1 MARSS
6 RAHRWQ
12 FHLAVAS
19 LLLVGALSAWA
30 WLTAPPITLLARL
43 PAARSVEY
51 RLDEDRESS
60 RHWRILLRLDPSAAN
75 AYDWV
80 LRSGPAE
87 APDYELHWDHEG
99 QVLRLRRILTDHPL
113 RPGDGVIPLAH
124 LTLDQRPHAVILGC
138 HADRLSLTAD
148 RKTIA
153 LHDPIPTP
161 ATRRWHFLVDAQ
173 ADFGRSSLA
182 VHLDREQPQNGDDSL
197 SATARRRLAEAI
209 AAAAAPGDPEHDA
222 VRAAIAALDGSH
234 AAHPRLRCWYAWLTA
249 LGALP
254 AGPESDPAQALE
266 HLAAADDPLAAGLL
280 CDLLEPL
287 IAQAARE
294 PDAPRPARAWL
305 QRRREHCARIERL
318 AARVADAPAMLLPLE
333 QHQLAL
339 FRHATACFTGAPR
352 EPTPTD
358 VPAWVAVRWRLL
370 GGIPIGPADNG
381 DRAITVPP
389 LPTAAGHHCATRR
402 ALEAVL
408 AANPIDQP
416 ELRNACA
423 HIRSMIV
430 DRASPAL
437 IIRAVRGLPPRER
450 SLCTALLAFAGLVQ
464 SDAAA
469 QALLAKI
476 GGEIAMRDRDALAY
490 ALSRLLEK
498 RLPAETFFPRILPAV
513 PDPRE
518 ILPAALRPH
527 RELLCGRLGATMLV
541 FGGNRANLPPAQALT
556 AALAMQEVAGL
567 KPEDWNLLALLPKPH
582 LPLELCQ
589 PAHP

>member
-1 MARSS
+1 MPRTPPAR
-6 RAHRWQ
+6 RWQ
-12 FHLAVAS
+12 SHLAAAS
-19 LLLVGALSAWA
+19 LLLVVALSAWA
-30 WLTAPPITLLARL
+30 WLTAPPLTLVARL
-43 PAARSVEY
+43 PAERSVEY

-60 RHWRILLRLDPSAAN
+60 QHWRILLRLDPGAAN
-75 AYDWV
+75 AHDWV
-80 LRSGPAE
+80 LRSGPAD

-99 QVLRLRRILTDHPL
+99 QVLRLRRILADHPL
-113 RPGDGVIPLAH
+113 RAGSGVIPLTR
-124 LTLDQRPHAVILGC
+124 LTLTQRPRAVILGC

-148 RKTIA
+148 RETIE

-161 ATRRWHFLVDAQ
+161 ATRRWHFIVDAE

-182 VHLDREQPQNGDDSL
+182 VHLDREQHWGSEDTL
-197 SATARRRLAEAI
+197 SATARRRLAAAI
-209 AAAAAPGDPEHDA
+209 AAAAAPGEAKHDA
-222 VRAAIAALDGSH
+222 VRAAIAALDGSQP
-234 AAHPRLRCWYAWLTA
+234 AHPRLRCWYAWLTA
-249 LGALP
+249 LSTLSADSG
-254 AGPESDPAQALE
+254 SDPAQALE
-266 HLAAADDPLAAGLL
+266 VLAEADDPLSAGLL

-294 PDAPRPARAWL
+294 PDAPQPARAWL
-305 QRRREHCARIERL
+305 QLRRERCVRIERL
-318 AARVADAPAMLLPLE
+318 AARIAAAPAMLLPLE
-333 QHQLAL
+333 HHQLAL

-352 EPTPTD
+352 EPTPTN

-381 DRAITVPP
+381 DHAIALPP
-389 LPTAAGHHCATRR
+389 LPATTPHHCATRR

-408 AANPIDQP
+408 AANPIDAP

-423 HIRSMIV
+423 HIRSMV
-430 DRASPAL
+430 ADRVSPAL
-437 IIRAVRGLPPRER
+437 VIRAVRRLPPRER

-469 QALLAKI
+469 QALVAKI
-476 GGEIAMRDRDALAY
+476 GGETPLRDRDALAY

-498 RLPAETFFPRILPAV
+498 RLPAENFFPRILPAV

-518 ILPAALRPH
+518 ILPAALLPQ